1 MRESEQAI
9 YDQIERVLGRPV
21 AATLS
26 INDAATAV
34 LTRHCIARFRG
45 NAMVKTRKPY
55 ERFAPMSKDVFD
67 QIAYPLVGSM
77 PRSRMNDI
85 FAYLRSVARDVT
97 ANDRYILFG
106 AGTSSQTVW
115 DMERL
120 ETRTDIFAD
129 DCVWRSP
136 YAPVLTAKPIKFI
149 LNLAGGDA
157 GLYSDIMQSLAP
169 LLMTKKPDGVI
180 WWVGDNEQGKNVL
193 VDVLSKIFPDQL
205 TSLTVKHLNGGRSNT
220 PLLNAVLGNIAVDSG
235 GQITNTQIY
244 KSIGTHEDFF
254 MHRWHSQG
262 GIVVRGNVHH
272 IFSADRTP
280 TFYTRNLSIDRRTH
294 TVPFSLAGYA
304 QATLPNN
311 FYGQLIAEMCR
322 YAVRLRRQGYCYE
335 WSRATPAPKLI
346 PA

>member
-26 INDAATAV
+26 INDAAMAV

-67 QIAYPLVGSM
+67 QIAYPLVGGM
-77 PRSRMNDI
+77 PRSRMNDT
-85 FAYLRSVARDVT
+85 FAYVSSVARDIT
-97 ANDRYILFG
+97 ANDHYILFG

-120 ETRTDIFAD
+120 EIRTDIFPD

-136 YAPVLTAKPIKFI
+136 YAPIPTTKPIKLI
-149 LNLAGGDA
+149 LNLAGGDE
-157 GLYSDIMQSLAP
+157 GVYSDIMQSLAP
-169 LLMTKKPDGVI
+169 LVMAIKPDGVI
-180 WWVGDNEQGKNVL
+180 WWIGEDVRGKSILTDALN
-193 VDVLSKIFPDQL
+193 KIFSDQL
-205 TSLTVKHLNGGRSNT
+205 TSLTVKQLNGGRSNT
-220 PLLNAVLGNIAVDSG
+220 LLLNGVLGNIAVDSG

-244 KSIGTHEDFF
+244 KSIGSHEDFF

-272 IFSADRTP
+272 IFSTDHAP

-294 TVPFSLAGYA
+294 TVPFSRAGNT
-304 QATLPNN
+304 QATSPNN
-311 FYGQLIAEMCR
+311 FYGQLIAEMFR